1 MIANQIALVRRE
13 FWEHRSLYIVPAVL
27 GVVLVLVAITGRA
40 SISAFDTH
48 VDLALL
54 GATNISA
61 NERGA
66 AITAFLA
73 VFAGLFVF
81 EMLILTVFYSLDTLY
96 AERKDKSV
104 LFWRSMPVTDAET
117 VISKLITA
125 LVLIPLVT
133 LAIVAATHLII
144 LVVTSIWI
152 GLRGA
157 NVWHLI
163 WSSVPLL
170 DNWSATLIFVL
181 SISLWLSPFV
191 GWFLLVS
198 AYTKRSPML
207 IAILPI
213 LLLPMLERSIL
224 GSRLLFD
231 AIIVRVVRIPIFN
244 SGEYDS
250 MLNSQSLTE
259 AAHDGISLVSMLDV
273 GGFLAS
279 PGLWAG
285 LVVCGLF
292 VTAAIYVRR
301 FRGDT

>member
-1 MIANQIALVRRE
+1 MIANQVALVRRE

-27 GVVLVLVAITGRA
+27 GVILVLVVITGRT
-40 SISAFDTH
+40 SISAFGTH
-48 VDLALL
+48 VDMALL
-54 GATNISA
+54 GATNITA
-61 NERGA
+61 NVRGA
-66 AITAFLA
+66 VINVFLA
-73 VFAGLFVF
+73 AFASLFVL
-81 EMLILTVFYSLDTLY
+81 EMLILTVFYSLDALY
-96 AERKDKSV
+96 AERKDKSI

-125 LVLIPLVT
+125 LILIPLVT
-133 LAIVAATHLII
+133 LAVVAATHFII

-157 NVWHLI
+157 NAWHLI

-181 SISLWLSPFV
+181 SVSLWLSPFV

-207 IAILPI
+207 IAVLPI

-231 AIIVRVVRIPIFN
+231 AIIVRVGRIPIFN
-244 SGEYDS
+244 SDEFDS
-250 MLNSQSLTE
+250 MLNDQSLTE

-285 LVVCGLF
+285 LIVCGLF

-301 FRGDT
+301 FRGDS